1 MKGDLEKPKISSGQ
15 WAPCSTGSPARGMFQ
30 EPICI
35 SVLAGGVVRG
45 SVWLQCIFFE
55 NSFSVLAHFMMG
67 DLCTHLTEYSA
78 IFDQKNGVTP
88 MPHPPYLTQSTFFV
102 VSPDEKS
109 PQKEMFCQCR
119 RDETKNS
126 RNTKRHQNRQVQK
139 LF

>member
-1 MKGDLEKPKISSGQ
+1 
-15 WAPCSTGSPARGMFQ
+15 
-30 EPICI
+30 
-35 SVLAGGVVRG
+35 
-45 SVWLQCIFFE
+45 
-55 NSFSVLAHFMMG
+55 MMG

-126 RNTKRHQNRQVQK
+126 RNTKRHQNRQVQTVLSK
-139 LF
+139 RKNVLVGGLHQIDITLKATEV